1 MIGILGSGSWATAVV
16 KILMEQSDQR
26 ICWYVREPE
35 IRESLAKYG
44 RNYRY
49 LAEVELDKGRLEI
62 RDNAQSVA
70 EDCQRIYL
78 VVPTAYLHGVMQ
90 SIDPGLLRQRQ
101 LVSAIKG
108 FVPETGEIV
117 SDYLQHTY
125 QVPARQLAIVSGPTH
140 AEEVARERLTF
151 ITAASPNAGL
161 AEEVRQQL
169 RCQYINAT
177 ASDNME
183 AIQYATALKNIYA
196 LAAGV
201 CKGMGG
207 GDNLLAVLVSY
218 CVAET
223 YLFIRNILPNW
234 SVQLEANTLPP
245 YLGDLLVTCYSQF
258 SRNRTFGTMI
268 GRGYSVRSTQLE
280 MNMVAEGY
288 YAVKSLEKIRQ
299 RLGLEMPIAQAT
311 YRVLYEN
318 AKPDVLLRAWQIY
331 RGNEG

>member
-16 KILMEQSDQR
+16 KILMEQPDQQ

-35 IRESLAKYG
+35 IRDSLSNYG

-49 LAEVELDKGRLEI
+49 LPEVELNPQHLTLCATAQEVLE
-62 RDNAQSVA
+62 Q
-70 EDCQRIYL
+70 CQRVYL
-78 VVPTAYLHGVMQ
+78 VIPTAYLHGTLQKV
-90 SIDPGLLRQRQ
+90 DPALLRQRQ

-117 SDYLQHTY
+117 TDYLQHTY
-125 QVPARQLAIVSGPTH
+125 NVSLENLAVISGPTH

-151 ITAASPNAGL
+151 ITAASHNGPL
-161 AEEVRQQL
+161 AAEVRQQM

-177 ASDNME
+177 SSANME

-201 CKGMGG
+201 CVGMGG

-218 CVAET
+218 CAAEMSHF
-223 YLFIRNILPNW
+223 LQHVLPGHTV
-234 SVQLEANTLPP
+234 SLDASSLPP

-268 GRGYSVRSTQLE
+268 GRGYSVHSAQLE
-280 MNMVAEGY
+280 LGMVAEGY
-288 YAVKSLEKIRQ
+288 YAVRSLEQIRQ
-299 RLGLEMPIAQAT
+299 RLGLEMPIAQAA
-311 YRVLYEN
+311 YLVLYEQ

-331 RGNEG
+331 RK